1 MQMNAQLKPLAPL
14 YPGLKPPEL
23 NREDQ
28 GGLQSQFEHG
38 SKQRSRHVCYKAE
51 PGHPVSDQSLYW
63 LC

>member
-14 YPGLKPPEL
+14 HPGLKPPEL

-38 SKQRSRHVCYKAE
+38 SKQRSHHVCYKAE
-51 PGHPVSDQSLYW
+51 PSHPVSGQSLY
-63 LC
+63 

>member
-28 GGLQSQFEHG
+28 GGIQSQFEHG

-51 PGHPVSDQSLYW
+51 PGHPVSDQSLY
-63 LC
+63 

>member
-38 SKQRSRHVCYKAE
+38 SKQRRHHVCYEAE
-51 PGHPVSDQSLYW
+51 PSHPVSGQSLY
-63 LC
+63 